1 VKAYRD
7 KELATKAPSP
17 SLWLG
22 LSSRRNLC
30 IHPLVSEEKDNSHV
44 DAKCRNMTASFVR
57 ERAKIE
63 HDVELCQFYEGFE
76 SFGKDIHLNGVY
88 TLEDLRNFGNA
99 RTICPYFLARHS
111 VQLADVLVFSY
122 QYVIDPKIS
131 EIVTKDVKN
140 CILVFDEAHNIDNV
154 CIDALSININRNIL
168 EASQRNITRLS
179 TQIAELPL
187 NTLPRYL

>member
-1 VKAYRD
+1 
-7 KELATKAPSP
+7 
-17 SLWLG
+17 
-22 LSSRRNLC
+22 
-30 IHPLVSEEKDNSHV
+30 
-44 DAKCRNMTASFVR
+44 MTASFVR
-57 ERAKIE
+57 ERAKNESDI
-63 HDVELCQFYEGFE
+63 ELCQFFEGFE

-168 EASQRNITRLS
+168 EASQRNITRLQN
-179 TQIAELPL
+179 QIAE
-187 NTLPRYL
+187 